1 MMPAPEN
8 HSKKQKPVMIDLT
21 ANADATKT
29 DDIPAPPEAT
39 VAPRPEETVAQ
50 MVERDAKAVA
60 ADETVAD
67 PVAHTSSSAAAATTS
82 SMRNAA
88 SSGGFLGKLGAGML
102 GGFIA
107 LLGGAGLQVAGYLP
121 SFGGSAE
128 LIALKAQVE
137 TIAAAPAV
145 AAIDPAALTALG
157 TAQMELA
164 QKVEALTATGSTASD
179 PAAISALQDKIA
191 ALEAAAANGA
201 SGAVADPAQSQAFK
215 DLTAKVAALEA
226 APSTNSSSAVALA
239 IAASGLKA
247 AIDRGGPFMAEL
259 ETYATVAQASPDVD
273 ALRALAASGVPSRQD
288 LINGFS
294 DAANTMLAATR
305 VPDPDAGIFDR
316 LADSAKNLVKARPVG
331 DIPGDSPEALVARM
345 EIALG
350 RGDLD
355 GVIAEAA
362 KLPDAAKSAGA
373 AYLDQ
378 VKARRD
384 TDGLV
389 TKALSLALTAAGG
402 KS

>member
-1 MMPAPEN
+1 MPGHEN

-21 ANADATKT
+21 ANTDGIKT
-29 DDIPAPPEAT
+29 DDIPAA
-39 VAPRPEETVAQ
+39 PEETVSQ
-50 MVERDAKAVA
+50 MAERSAEPLPDG
-60 ADETVAD
+60 ETVAD
-67 PVAHTSSSAAAATTS
+67 PVARASSSAGASS
-82 SMRNAA
+82 SMRDAG
-88 SSGGFLGKLGAGML
+88 SSGGFLGKLGAGIL

-107 LLGGAGLQVAGYLP
+107 LVGGAGLQVAGYLP
-121 SFGGSAE
+121 SFGGSAD
-128 LIALKAQVE
+128 LAALKAQVE
-137 TIAAAPAV
+137 ALAATPAV
-145 AAIDPAALTALG
+145 ATIDPASLTALG

-164 QKVEALTATGSTASD
+164 QKVDALVTSGSTAGD
-179 PAAISALQDKIA
+179 PAAISVLQKKIA
-191 ALEAAAANGA
+191 ALEAAANGA

-294 DAANTMLAATR
+294 DVANTMLAATR